1 MILCG
6 FSGLKNT
13 SYSAASLTSTE
24 KKKSR
29 TTWPIYVRFQWS
41 VPWWKQKAFDM
52 PINADGFF
60 PTPDSLW
67 RELLCWVPWWG
78 GVVAPGKLQTLI
90 SEWPMYSVYIYIHVY
105 PILRDT
111 QNRGPRIFQSWFAQ
125 EGSALV
131 AFLCSREKHAVDSC
145 RELVGNKDSE
155 FWFLIFGSF
164 RCHND
169 LVAHGLSISGVYL
182 NHEVL
187 VYRSYVRT
195 LSTWWPRCGSS
206 RAFPVCHG
214 MDKGSEPKRTA
225 LWVDIW

>member
-1 MILCG
+1 
-6 FSGLKNT
+6 
-13 SYSAASLTSTE
+13 
-24 KKKSR
+24 
-29 TTWPIYVRFQWS
+29 
-41 VPWWKQKAFDM
+41 
-52 PINADGFF
+52 
-60 PTPDSLW
+60 
-67 RELLCWVPWWG
+67 
-78 GVVAPGKLQTLI
+78 
-90 SEWPMYSVYIYIHVY
+90 
-105 PILRDT
+105 
-111 QNRGPRIFQSWFAQ
+111 
-125 EGSALV
+125 
-131 AFLCSREKHAVDSC
+131 
-145 RELVGNKDSE
+145 LVGNKDSE

-225 LWVDIW
+225 LWVDI